1 MRTLLFWLRG
11 VCLLGGLTVGLP
23 HANGAE
29 SFDFSIVAEK
39 SLSGVVNIRT
49 KLHGKGEQQDTHQL
63 YLNGQVTQDVVSN
76 SLGTGI
82 VYDKIMHIVTNY
94 HVIQN
99 AKQIFVLFINSKK
112 MVEAKIIGIDR
123 VTDLAL
129 LRVPPSAEGDPMVL
143 GNSDMLKIGE
153 DLLAIGNPFG
163 YAHTVTRGILSAKGR
178 VIGTGPYDYWLQTDA
193 LIYPGNSGGPLLDK
207 RGRVI
212 GVNTKVSRQA
222 VGIGFAIPS
231 NLVRD
236 VVEDLKRYGKVI
248 RPWLGITGKDI
259 LSLDDV
265 AAAGATQSVYGVII
279 SNLIIEGPAYKAGI
293 QIGDLIMGIDNTQ
306 IFNKND
312 LYKCLYTKEPKQKAK
327 LQLFRRGKGNISIQ
341 LELGEIP
348 KNQSLPKEED
358 LF

>member
-1 MRTLLFWLRG
+1 MGALLFFLRG
-11 VCLLGGLTVGLP
+11 LCLFVGLIFGGF
-23 HANGAE
+23 NVEGAE
-29 SFDFSIVAEK
+29 FFDFSTVAEK
-39 SLSGVVNIRT
+39 SLPGVVNIRT
-49 KLHGKGEQQDTHQL
+49 KLRGQGEQQDTHQL
-63 YLNGQVTQDVVSN
+63 YLNGQVTQDIVSN

-82 VYDKIMHIVTNY
+82 IYDKVMHIVTNY

-99 AKQIFVLFINSKK
+99 AKKIFVLFINSKK
-112 MVEAKIIGIDR
+112 MVEAKVIGIDR

-129 LRVPPSAEGDPMVL
+129 LRVPPGTEGEPMTL

-163 YAHTVTRGILSAKGR
+163 YSHTVTRGILSAKGR
-178 VIGTGPYDYWLQTDA
+178 VIGTGPYDNWLQTDA

-207 RGRVI
+207 RGRVVGI
-212 GVNTKVSRQA
+212 NTKVSRQA

-231 NLVRD
+231 NLVKE

-265 AAAGATQSVYGVII
+265 AATSPAQSIYGVIV
-279 SNLIIEGPAYKAGI
+279 SNLIIEGPAYKAGVH
-293 QIGDLIMGIDNTQ
+293 IGDFIMGIDTTQ
-306 IFNKND
+306 ILNKND
-312 LYKCLYTKEPKQKAK
+312 LSSWLYTKEPKQKVI
-327 LQLFRRGKGNISIQ
+327 LQLFRRGKGKLSIA

-348 KNQSLPKEED
+348 KNQALPKEDD

>member
-1 MRTLLFWLRG
+1 MSAVGYFVRGIGLLL
-11 VCLLGGLTVGLP
+11 CLFHCPCSLYS
-23 HANGAE
+23 AD
-29 SFDFSIVAEK
+29 SFDFSTVAEK

-49 KLHGKGEQQDTHQL
+49 KLHGKSEPLDTHQL
-63 YLNGQVTQDVVSN
+63 YLNGQVTQDAVSN

-99 AKQIFVLFINSKK
+99 AKQIFVLFVNSKK
-112 MVEAKIIGIDR
+112 MVPAKLIGIDR

-129 LRVPPSAEGDPMVL
+129 LRVPPTTDGDPMTL
-143 GNSDMLKIGE
+143 GNSDVVKIGE

-163 YAHTVTRGILSAKGR
+163 YSHTVTKGILSAKGR
-178 VIGTGPYDYWLQTDA
+178 VIGTGPYDNWLQTDA
-193 LIYPGNSGGPLLDK
+193 LIYPGNSGGPLVDK

-212 GVNTKVSRQA
+212 GLNTKVSRQA

-231 NLVRD
+231 NLVRE

-259 LSLDDV
+259 LSLDEV
-265 AAAGATQSVYGVII
+265 SAPNGTPTTSGVIV

-293 QIGDLIMGIDNTQ
+293 QIGDIITGIDTTP
-306 IFNKND
+306 ILNKND
-312 LYKCLYTKEPKQKAK
+312 LYTCLYTKEPKHKAAV
-327 LQLFRRGKGNISIQ
+327 QVFRREKGKIT
-341 LELGEIP
+341 LTFELGEIP
-348 KNQSLPKEED
+348 KNQELPKEDD